1 MSKIAFIYPGQ
12 GAQTIGMAKD
22 FYERSSQAKE
32 IFEQA
37 SEVTGLNLKKICFE
51 ENDLLDKTEYTQAA
65 MVTAC
70 LAMTRTIEEMGL
82 CADMT
87 AGLSLGEYCAVAAA
101 GGMSDM
107 DAIRTVRYRGVFME
121 QAAPEGSGAMSA
133 ILGLSDKMIEET
145 IRDRENV
152 SIANYNCP
160 GQIVIT
166 GKKDAVAE
174 AGEMLKAVGARRVLP
189 LQVSGPFHSPMMEPA
204 GEELGKILDEVSIKP
219 LKIPYVANVNADVIT
234 DSSKIK
240 KLLVQQV
247 SGAVRWQ
254 QSVERMIQ
262 EGVDVFVEVG
272 PGKTLTGF
280 LRKINKEVK
289 VYHIGTWEEAEKVC
303 QELI

>member
-22 FYERSSQAKE
+22 FYERSPLAKE

-51 ENDLLDKTEYTQAA
+51 ENDLLDKTEYTQVA

-70 LAMTRTIEEMGL
+70 LAMTRTIEKMGL

-87 AGLSLGEYCAVAAA
+87 AGLSLGEYCAVAVA

-145 IRDRENV
+145 IRDREGV

-166 GKKDAVAE
+166 GKKDVVAD

-204 GEELGKILDEVSIKP
+204 GEELGKILDEVSTEP

-262 EGVDVFVEVG
+262 EGVDVFVEIG

-289 VYHIGTWEEAEKVC
+289 AYHIGTWEEAEKVC